1 MSKLPN
7 IYECT
12 VGYTFC
18 YYISH
23 CVCQKFTQMRML
35 IRQATLIFWFIVQER
50 LWEAFSH
57 TWDTGNMMYVQSSST
72 AGLCVCFV
80 DDLEYERKVEGV

>member
-7 IYECT
+7 ICERT
-12 VGYTFC
+12 AGYTIC

-23 CVCQKFTQMRML
+23 CVCQTFTQVRVL
-35 IRQATLIFWFIVQER
+35 IAQATLIFWFIVQER

-57 TWDTGNMMYVQSSST
+57 TSDTGNMMYVQSSST

-80 DDLEYERKVEGV
+80 NDHEYERKVEGV